1 MSRLLISRN
10 PDLQRLQNE
19 GFEIEVRSNHL
30 LVHAVPYVNSHRQ
43 VALGILISELSMI
56 SPEVLGKPSTHQMHF
71 VGDHPCNPDGSE
83 LTQIKNGTGD
93 YRLTDD
99 LSAQHYF
106 SNKPQSG
113 AYDNYYDKITS
124 YVRVISNQA
133 RAIDPTADAKTFK
146 VIEPVQEDSV
156 FLYADTAS
164 SRAGIQRLAN
174 KLKHQRIAIIGLGG
188 TGAYVLD
195 LVAKTHVREIHLYD
209 GDAFHQHNAFRSPCA
224 ASIADL
230 ERKLSKVHYLAE
242 KYGVMRTN
250 IVAHDVMI
258 TEANVAEL
266 ANYDFIFICV
276 DKGTVRKLIIDAL
289 EQQATCFI
297 DVGMGVNMT
306 DDGEHLW
313 GTCRVTTSYPETRTL
328 AATSI
333 PKVDRDEELYGSNI
347 QIADLNCL
355 NATLAVIKWKRWSG
369 FYFDDRSEHES
380 TFNLSLNQLSNKE
393 PA

>member
-1 MSRLLISRN
+1 
-10 PDLQRLQNE
+10 
-19 GFEIEVRSNHL
+19 
-30 LVHAVPYVNSHRQ
+30 
-43 VALGILISELSMI
+43 MI

-133 RAIDPTADAKTFK
+133 RAIDPTADARTFK
-146 VIEPVQEDSV
+146 VIDPVQEDSV

-164 SRAGIQRLAN
+164 SRA
-174 KLKHQRIAIIGLGG
+174 
-188 TGAYVLD
+188 AYVLD